1 MCRCQLF
8 MQCKWFW
15 VELCGAVGGARFF
28 TFLEDSHGPGD
39 HDHGGQDNKGNGVF
53 CIRICYKLCAHLNLL
68 EIWQFTKFTV
78 SLSSLSRGLSCT
90 ADYLLT
96 TYAQYQLINSK
107 KTLFAKTL
115 SYALFESST
124 RTEVTQCKNV
134 I

>member
-1 MCRCQLF
+1 M
-8 MQCKWFW
+8 
-15 VELCGAVGGARFF
+15 A
-28 TFLEDSHGPGD
+28 
-39 HDHGGQDNKGNGVF
+39 
-53 CIRICYKLCAHLNLL
+53 IYK
-68 EIWQFTKFTV
+68 IYSKSFIFK
-78 SLSSLSRGLSCT
+78 SCT